1 MSLFYIVELES
12 SHLNYNEILGKF
24 NSLINSYEYISQYAK
39 NNNFTI
45 IIEYSMLSEDQKK
58 GSIIAVNNYRR
69 PTKLIYIRS
78 EILKKRK
85 LTM

>member
-1 MSLFYIVELES
+1 MEF
-12 SHLNYNEILGKF
+12 
-24 NSLINSYEYISQYAK
+24 
-39 NNNFTI
+39 
-45 IIEYSMLSEDQKK
+45 SMLSEDQKK

-69 PTKLIYIRS
+69 PSKLIYIRS